1 MKTYTVE
8 VLATVIF
15 RHEVEA
21 RTPKEAVAKL
31 RRRLKAQPELVAEG
45 AVPTQYGATVDPE
58 EIEVFEVDDLGG
70 LRLLRDRHA
79 S

>member
-21 RTPKEAVAKL
+21 RTPKEAAAKL
-31 RRRLKAQPELVAEG
+31 RRRLRTNPELVAEG
-45 AVPTQYGATVDPE
+45 AVPAQYGATVDPE
-58 EIEVFEVDDLGG
+58 EIEVFEADDLGG